1 MNSDHPVILF
11 DGVCN
16 FCNYWV
22 NFVIKRDRKKQFRF
36 ASLQSENAKKIL
48 ASYQYDSQQLD
59 TVILIENG
67 KVYTHSTAA
76 LRICRKL
83 NGAWPL
89 LYGLI
94 IFPRFI
100 RDWVYKLIA
109 KSRYAWFGRSETCR
123 IPTPEERQL
132 FLD

>member
-11 DGVCN
+11 DGVCH

-22 NFVIKRDRKKQFRF
+22 NFIIKRDPKKSFRF
-36 ASLQSENAKKIL
+36 ASLQSESAKKLL
-48 ASYQYDSQQLD
+48 AKNHYDDQHLD

-67 KVYTHSTAA
+67 KIHTHSTAA

-83 NGAWPL
+83 GGAWPL
-89 LYGLI
+89 LYGLT
-94 IFPRFI
+94 IFPRII

-109 KSRYAWFGRSETCR
+109 KRRYAWFGRSETCR